1 MPKRTI
7 DYDDLQTVRGVDMET
22 DLPYKDTLFTVVA
35 ESFFQEEEPIGY
47 VSEKV
52 IKPILHKHPFILMST
67 PDSLTY
73 LKSLGFKTFSDTG
86 FIDESYDSE
95 RDDEARY
102 YMILTQIYNLT
113 QLLPEQK
120 DSFLYN
126 SKQII
131 EHNYNHLKN
140 FDVENF
146 ENKFKN
152 HF

>member
-1 MPKRTI
+1 
-7 DYDDLQTVRGVDMET
+7 
-22 DLPYKDTLFTVVA
+22 
-35 ESFFQEEEPIGY
+35 
-47 VSEKV
+47 
-52 IKPILHKHPFILMST
+52 MST

-152 HF
+152 HFYKLNHQNIKTLL